1 MSQPERIRET
11 VSGIPDPDYFAQ
23 RTAARWVLVAL
34 VWERPSENPQP
45 PRHLHD
51 VPFGFRI
58 APDCGHLEEHP
69 DEKRALTAMMEVIV
83 QDRPLSEVAGELN
96 SRGFRTR
103 AGAAWTPVDVFH
115 LLPRLVESGPS
126 IFGSTEWHA
135 LKQRG
140 AAESR

>member
-1 MSQPERIRET
+1 MSHSERIRET

-23 RTAARWVLVAL
+23 RAAAGWVLVGL
-34 VWERPSENPQP
+34 TWERQSEHPQP
-45 PRHLHD
+45 PPRLHE

-83 QDRPLSEVAGELN
+83 EDRPLSEVAGELN

-103 AGAAWTPVDVFH
+103 AGSAWTPVDVFQ
-115 LLPRLVESGPS
+115 LLPRLVENGPS

-135 LKQRG
+135 LKQRS
-140 AAESR
+140 AAESH